1 MLVELQAG
9 TGNSSGAQM
18 TPKDEQTAR
27 IAEREKFLAV
37 IDAAFQVRQ
46 AKIHLM
52 RQTGD
57 LETWLKS
64 VAQLQPAASKP

>member
-1 MLVELQAG
+1 
-9 TGNSSGAQM
+9 M
-18 TPKDEQTAR
+18 TPKDEQIAR

-37 IDAAFQVRQ
+37 IDADFQARQ
-46 AKIHLM
+46 ARISLM

-64 VAQLQPAASKP
+64 VALLQPAASKP